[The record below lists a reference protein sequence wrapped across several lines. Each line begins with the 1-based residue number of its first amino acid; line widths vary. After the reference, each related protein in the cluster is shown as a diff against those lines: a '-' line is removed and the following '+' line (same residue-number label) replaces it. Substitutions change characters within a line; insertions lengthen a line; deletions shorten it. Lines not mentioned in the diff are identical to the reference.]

1 MVIGCLYATYYV
13 SRSFS
18 SRSRYSLSIKRS
30 IAFLMSGIFGVNLLA
45 IWDATSWTSGACF
58 DVY

>member
-1 MVIGCLYATYYV
+1 
-13 SRSFS
+13 
-18 SRSRYSLSIKRS
+18 
-30 IAFLMSGIFGVNLLA
+30 LMSGIFGVNLLA